1 VRAAALALL
10 LAAGAAAQADF
21 ASSLVEVPGK
31 STRFA
36 LRDLDGDG
44 RRDLLAI
51 DLDGVALRHLR
62 DDRTYPAAPD
72 GTLEWPADTVGW
84 TLDDLDGDG
93 AGELLLLVEGTRV
106 LALSPARGAADA
118 AAPLAARVLLEQP
131 AGFLPRGIRR
141 VNFVRDVDG
150 DGRRDLVLPGAGR
163 FLIHLAREG
172 GFAPAIPVAFRAEIG
187 LELGD
192 PARLDRRFAQDVQIP
207 WFRLLDVDG
216 DGDTDLVTETGDEV
230 QVHLAGPELPLA
242 PSWTLDLAA
251 LRAEQPQ
258 AGKVDLDNLLGN
270 IEPQVNWRTADLDGT
285 PPHDLVLQVGG
296 TFRVYAGGSTGPR
309 LEQPAQ
315 VLKASGNVLYFLLR
329 DVDADARPEL
339 QILRAG
345 TVSLGDALRLLVVPG
360 SFEFD
365 VFTYAAVHGRPEA
378 ERGEVFARRPTA
390 RTTVALKI
398 PALLGF
404 LDDVE
409 ELEQQYEQRLQVPA
423 VNACLHGDGAFD
435 DVVDLQGDELAFWH
449 KAVPDGFGTGLVA
462 RLESFDVDDLLEE
475 YVARELDNLGDG
487 GRKEISLEDIRE
499 LLDTP
504 GFDLRHAV
512 AGRQP
517 DARLPLAVRGAGAKL
532 RVEDL
537 DGDGR
542 SDLAVIEAAGGEGP
556 RRVQF
561 LVQR

>member
-1 VRAAALALL
+1 MRTAAALLL
-10 LAAGAAAQADF
+10 LAAAAAAQDF
-21 ASSLVEVPGK
+21 VSSVVELPSK
-31 STRFA
+31 AARLA

-44 RRDLLAI
+44 RRDLLA
-51 DLDGVALRHLR
+51 LDTAGLALRRLR
-62 DDRTYPAAPD
+62 GD
-72 GTLEWPADTVGW
+72 GTFAQEPDAVLDWPSETTGW

-93 AGELLLLVEGTRV
+93 DTELLLLVDGTRV
-106 LALSPARGAADA
+106 LAVGAGPDGALSAG
-118 AAPLAARVLLEQP
+118 APLVEQP

-187 LELGD
+187 MELGD
-192 PARLDRRFAQDVQIP
+192 PARLDARFALDVQIP

-216 DGDTDLVTETGDEV
+216 DGDTDLVSETGDEV
-230 QVHLAGPELPLA
+230 QVHLAGPELPQQ
-242 PSWTLDLAA
+242 PSWSLDLAA
-251 LRAEQPQ
+251 LRAEQP
-258 AGKVDLDNLLGN
+258 AGERIDLDNLLGN
-270 IEPQVNWRTADLDGT
+270 IDPQVNWRTADLDGA

-296 TFRVYAGGSTGPR
+296 TFRVYAGGSTGPA
-309 LEQPAQ
+309 LERPDQ

-329 DVDADARPEL
+329 DTDGDARPEL
-339 QILRAG
+339 QLLRAG
-345 TVSLGDALRLLVVPG
+345 TVSLGDALRLLVIPG

-378 ERGEVFARRPTA
+378 GRGEVFARKPTA
-390 RTTVALKI
+390 RTTVALRI

-409 ELEQQYEQRLQVPA
+409 ELEQDYKRRVAVPA
-423 VNACLHGDGAFD
+423 VNASLHGDGAFD
-435 DVVDLQGDELAFWH
+435 DVVDLRDGALAIWH
-449 KAVPDGFGTGLVA
+449 RAVPDGFGTGIAA
-462 RLESFDVDDLLEE
+462 RLKSFDVDDLLEE
-475 YVARELDNLGDG
+475 YVSRELDSLGDG
-487 GRKEISLEDIRE
+487 GRREISLEDIRR

-504 GFDLRHAV
+504 GWDLRQAV
-512 AGRQP
+512 AGRPP
-517 DARLPLAVRGAGAKL
+517 DATRALAVPADTATL
-532 RVEDL
+532 RAEDL

-542 SDLAVIEAAGGEGP
+542 SDLVVIGTADGEGH
-556 RRVQF
+556 RRVEF